1 MQRSE
6 GANLRLAAPSVE
18 GGLPVRQGVGPMS
31 IRSAFDQE
39 LQELRDD
46 VLRMGSMVEGA
57 LKSSIQALKEQDQA
71 LAQQI
76 INDDDKVNDLRFK
89 IEEDCLSLIARQQ
102 PAARD
107 LRFIVAAMNI
117 VLDLE
122 RMGDH
127 AAGIAT
133 IVLRMGGQ
141 PPLKPL
147 IDLPRMAQI
156 SQEMLRASLDAFVAE
171 DEKRALAITPRDEQ
185 VDQLYNQIFR
195 ELITYMIEDPRTV
208 TRAMYLLFCAHNV
221 ERIADRVTNICER
234 VAFVATGRMEEIPS
248 EPGTE
253 IGLS

>member
-1 MQRSE
+1 
-6 GANLRLAAPSVE
+6 
-18 GGLPVRQGVGPMS
+18 MS
-31 IRSAFDQE
+31 IRTAFDQE
-39 LQELRDD
+39 LQDLRDN
-46 VLRMGSMVEGA
+46 VLRMGSMVDTAIGR
-57 LKSSIQALKEQDQA
+57 SIQALKDRDQS

-76 INDDDKVNDLRFK
+76 IAEDEDINDLRFK
-89 IEEDCLSLIARQQ
+89 IEGDCVRLIARQQ

-127 AAGIAT
+127 AAGVAT
-133 IVLRMGGQ
+133 IVVRMGGE
-141 PPLKPL
+141 PPVKPL

-156 SQEMLRASLDAFVAE
+156 AREMLRASLDAFMSENEAE
-171 DEKRALAITPRDEQ
+171 AMAITGKDEE

-195 ELITYMIEDPRTV
+195 ELLTFMIEDPRTV
-208 TRAMYLLFCAHNV
+208 TRAMYLIFCAHNM

-248 EPGTE
+248 EAGTE
-253 IGLS
+253 TGLT

>member
-1 MQRSE
+1 M
-6 GANLRLAAPSVE
+6 PT
-18 GGLPVRQGVGPMS
+18 
-31 IRSAFDQE
+31 RSAFDQE
-39 LQELRDD
+39 LQELRDN
-46 VLRMGSMVEGA
+46 VLRMGSMVDTAIGR
-57 LKSSIQALKEQDQA
+57 SIQALKERDLS

-76 INDDDKVNDLRFK
+76 IAEDEDINELRFK
-89 IEEDCLSLIARQQ
+89 VEGDCVRLIARQQ

-122 RMGDH
+122 RMADH

-133 IVLRMGGQ
+133 IVVRMGDE
-141 PPLKPL
+141 PLLKPL

-156 SQEMLRASLDAFVAE
+156 AREMLRASLDAFLSESDVQE
-171 DEKRALAITPRDEQ
+171 TLAITVRDEE

-195 ELITYMIEDPRTV
+195 ELITFMIEDPRTV

-234 VAFVATGRMEEIPS
+234 VAFVATGRMQEISS
-248 EPGTE
+248 EAGTE
-253 IGLS
+253 AGLI

>member
-1 MQRSE
+1 
-6 GANLRLAAPSVE
+6 
-18 GGLPVRQGVGPMS
+18 MS
-31 IRSAFDQE
+31 TRSAFDQE
-39 LQELRDD
+39 LQELRDN
-46 VLRMGSMVEGA
+46 VLQMGNMIDTAIEH
-57 LKSSIQALKEQDQA
+57 SIQALKERDQL

-76 INDDDKVNDLRFK
+76 IVGDDDINQLRFK
-89 IEEDCLSLIARQQ
+89 VEGDCVRLIARQQ

-133 IVLRMGGQ
+133 IVLRMGDE
-141 PPLKPL
+141 PLLKPL
-147 IDLPRMAQI
+147 IDLPRMARI
-156 SQEMLRASLDAFVAE
+156 SREMLQASLDAFLSENVQEAMC
-171 DEKRALAITPRDEQ
+171 IPNRDEE

-195 ELITYMIEDPRTV
+195 ELISYMVEDPRTV

-234 VAFVATGRMEEIPS
+234 VAFVATGHMQEIPS
-248 EPGTE
+248 EAGTE
-253 IGLS
+253 VGLN

>member
-1 MQRSE
+1 
-6 GANLRLAAPSVE
+6 
-18 GGLPVRQGVGPMS
+18 MS
-31 IRSAFDQE
+31 IRSAFDHE
-39 LQELRDD
+39 LSELRDN
-46 VLRMGSMVEGA
+46 VLRMGSMVDSAIGR
-57 LKSSIQALKEQDQA
+57 SIRALKEGDA
-71 LAQQI
+71 LLAQKI
-76 INDDDKVNDLRFK
+76 IADDDAVNNLRFK
-89 IEEDCLSLIARQQ
+89 IEDDCLGLIARQQ

-156 SQEMLRASLDAFVAE
+156 SQEMLRGSLEAFMSDNPEAAIQIT
-171 DEKRALAITPRDEQ
+171 KRDNE
-185 VDQLYNQIFR
+185 VDGLYNQIFR
-195 ELITYMIEDPRTV
+195 ELLTFMIEDPRTV

-234 VAFVATGRMEEIPS
+234 VRFVATGRMEEISS
-248 EPGTE
+248 EAGTE
-253 IGLS
+253 AGLA

>member
-1 MQRSE
+1 
-6 GANLRLAAPSVE
+6 
-18 GGLPVRQGVGPMS
+18 MS

-39 LQELRDD
+39 LQDLRDN
-46 VLRMGSMVEGA
+46 VLRLGSMVDTA
-57 LKSSIQALKEQDQA
+57 IKQSIQSLKEQDQT

-76 INDDDKVNDLRFK
+76 IVDDENINELRFK

-117 VLDLE
+117 ILDLE
-122 RMGDH
+122 RMADH

-133 IVLRMGGQ
+133 IVVRMGSQ
-141 PPLKPL
+141 PLLKPL

-156 SQEMLRASLDAFVAE
+156 SQDMLRDSLDAFVTE
-171 DEKRALAITPRDEQ
+171 DDKAAMDIPPRDEE

-234 VAFVATGRMEEIPS
+234 VAFMATGRMEEIPS
-248 EPGTE
+248 DTDSEVG
-253 IGLS
+253 IG

>member
-1 MQRSE
+1 
-6 GANLRLAAPSVE
+6 
-18 GGLPVRQGVGPMS
+18 MS
-31 IRSAFDQE
+31 IRTAFDQE
-39 LQELRDD
+39 LQELRDS
-46 VLRMGSMVEGA
+46 VLRLGSMVDTAIG
-57 LKSSIQALKEQDQA
+57 LSIQALKDRDLE

-76 INDDDKVNDLRFK
+76 INDDERINELRFK
-89 IEEDCLSLIARQQ
+89 IEEDCLGLIACQQ

-127 AAGIAT
+127 AAGIGA
-133 IVLRMGGQ
+133 IVLRMGGA

-147 IDLPRMAQI
+147 IDIPRMAQI
-156 SQEMLRASLDAFVAE
+156 SQEMLRASLDAFMSENAREAMV
-171 DEKRALAITPRDEQ
+171 ITDRDEE

-208 TRAMYLLFCAHNV
+208 TRAMYLIICAHNV

-234 VAFVATGRMEEIPS
+234 VAFVATGRMEEISS
-248 EPGTE
+248 EAGTDTG
-253 IGLS
+253 IS

>member
-1 MQRSE
+1 
-6 GANLRLAAPSVE
+6 
-18 GGLPVRQGVGPMS
+18 MS

-39 LQELRDD
+39 LEELRDN
-46 VLRMGSMVEGA
+46 VLLLGSMVDTA
-57 LKSSIQALKEQDQA
+57 INRSIQALKERNQVQ
-71 LAQQI
+71 AQQI
-76 INDDDKVNDLRFK
+76 IADDEKINQLRFK
-89 IEEDCLSLIARQQ
+89 IEEDCLGLIARQQ

-122 RMGDH
+122 RMADH

-133 IVLRMGGQ
+133 IVLRMGDE
-141 PPLKPL
+141 PLLKPL

-156 SQEMLRASLDAFVAE
+156 SQDMLRQSLDAFVSGNPE
-171 DEKRALAITPRDEQ
+171 QALAITQIDDE

-195 ELITYMIEDPRTV
+195 ELISFMIEDPRTV

-234 VAFVATGRMEEIPS
+234 VVFVVTGRMEEIPS
-248 EPGTE
+248 EPGSNV
-253 IGLS
+253 G